1 MAGEMAAL
9 VLLPLQLQSGEAV
22 QVDEI
27 MAQTDEDGGWVA
39 VAVAV
44 AVEAVPFW
52 LGHSDP

>member
-9 VLLPLQLQSGEAV
+9 VLLLLQLQSGEAV

-39 VAVAV
+39 VAV
-44 AVEAVPFW
+44 EAVPFW

>member
-9 VLLPLQLQSGEAV
+9 VLLLLQLQSGEAV

>member
-9 VLLPLQLQSGEAV
+9 VLLLLQLQSGEAV

-27 MAQTDEDGGWVA
+27 MAQTDEDSGW